1 MSVAGRIALPGE
13 RIDHGL
19 DEGQLN
25 GLGIGGIDLF
35 RSARVSSA
43 KGSSVKQEKRRAPAV
58 PTIST

>member
-13 RIDHGL
+13 RIDNGL

-25 GLGIGGIDLF
+25 GLGIGALIC
-35 RSARVSSA
+35 SAPRGVSSA

>member
-13 RIDHGL
+13 RIDNGL

-35 RSARVSSA
+35 RSAR
-43 KGSSVKQEKRRAPAV
+43 GEQR
-58 PTIST
+58 